1 MKALAIVGS
10 LRVNGNSHILAQA
23 CLDVIEQQGIQTE
36 CLHVADIAIS
46 GCTDCGVCKQDET
59 CSIDDDL
66 MPIYEKMIDAQAL
79 IISAPTY
86 FGSAPPEIKALLDRA
101 GFIAHRHGN
110 RFARKVGSP
119 ISVSRRAGHNFTFA
133 QLLQWFYINEII
145 VPGSSYWSIAIGRDP
160 GEVQK
165 DVEGM
170 RTVEDLGR
178 NIAWLTKLIW
188 GEHDAN

>member
-10 LRVNGNSHILAQA
+10 PRVNGNSHILAQA
-23 CLDVIEQQGIQTE
+23 CLDVIEGYGIQTE
-36 CLHVADIAIS
+36 CLHLAGRIIA
-46 GCTDCGVCKQDET
+46 GCTDCGVCKEEET

-66 MPIYEKMIDAQAL
+66 LPIYEKMSEAQAL

-119 ISVSRRAGHNFTFA
+119 ITVSRRAGHNFTFA

-160 GEVQK
+160 GEVR
-165 DVEGM
+165 DDAEGM
-170 RTVEDLGR
+170 RTVQDLGR
-178 NIAWLTKLIW
+178 NVAWLTKLIW
-188 GEHDAN
+188 AEDGQS

>member
-10 LRVNGNSHILAQA
+10 PRLNGNSHILAEA
-23 CLDVIEQQGIQTE
+23 CLDVIAGQGIQTE
-36 CLHVADIAIS
+36 CLHIDGLNLA

-66 MPIYEKMIDAQAL
+66 MPVYEKMIDAQAL

-86 FGSAPPEIKALLDRA
+86 FGSAPPEIKALLDRT

-110 RFARKVGSP
+110 RFARMVGSP
-119 ISVSRRAGHNFTFA
+119 ITVSRRAGHNFTFV

-145 VPGSSYWSIAIGRDP
+145 VPGSSYWSVAIGRDP
-160 GEVQK
+160 GEVR
-165 DVEGM
+165 DDAEGM
-170 RTVEDLGR
+170 RTVRDLGR

-188 GEHDAN
+188 AEHDQD

>member
-10 LRVNGNSHILAQA
+10 PRVGGNSHVLAEA
-23 CLDVIEQQGIQTE
+23 CLNVIAEHGIETE
-36 CLHVADIAIS
+36 CVHLADLNIS
-46 GCTDCGVCKQDET
+46 GCTDCGVCKTEET
-59 CSIDDDL
+59 CSIGDDL
-66 MPIYEKMIDAQAL
+66 WPIYEKMLASHAI

-86 FGSAPPEIKALLDRA
+86 FGSAPPEIKALLDRT

-133 QLLQWFYINEII
+133 QLLQWFYINEIV

-160 GEVQK
+160 GEVRE
-165 DVEGM
+165 DEEGI
-170 RTVEDLGR
+170 RTIEDLGR
-178 NIAWLTKLIW
+178 NIAWLTALIW
-188 GEHDAN
+188 GEHDPS

>member
-10 LRVNGNSHILAQA
+10 PRLNGNSHVLAQA
-23 CLDVIEQQGIQTE
+23 CLDVVAGQGIQTE
-36 CLHVADIAIS
+36 CVHIAGLNLA
-46 GCTDCGVCKQDET
+46 GCTDCGVCKLEET
-59 CSIDDDL
+59 CSIEDDL
-66 MPIYEKMIDAQAL
+66 MLIYDKMIESQA
-79 IISAPTY
+79 IIVSAPTY

-110 RFARKVGSP
+110 RFRRKVGSP
-119 ISVSRRAGHNFTFA
+119 ISVSRRAGHNFTFV

-145 VPGSSYWSIAIGRDP
+145 VPGSSYWSIAIGRKE
-160 GEVQK
+160 GEVRQ
-165 DVEGM
+165 DEEGM

-188 GEHDAN
+188 SEHGES

>member
-10 LRVNGNSHILAQA
+10 PRVGGNSQVLAET
-23 CLDVIEQQGIQTE
+23 CLDVIAEQGIQTE
-36 CLHVADIAIS
+36 CLHIGGLNLA
-46 GCTDCGVCKQDET
+46 GCTDCGVCKEEET
-59 CSIDDDL
+59 CPIGDDL
-66 MPIYEKMIDAQAL
+66 LPIYEKMIEAQAL
-79 IISAPTY
+79 VISAPTY

-133 QLLQWFYINEII
+133 QLLQWYYINEII

-160 GEVQK
+160 GEVRQ
-165 DVEGM
+165 DTEGM

-178 NIAWLTKLIW
+178 NIAWLTKLVW
-188 GEHDAN
+188 ADHGES

>member
-10 LRVNGNSHILAQA
+10 PRVGGNSWVLAEA
-23 CLDVIEQQGIQTE
+23 CLSVIAEYGIETE
-36 CLHVADIAIS
+36 CVHIAGLNIS
-46 GCTDCGVCKQDET
+46 GCTDCGVCKMEET
-59 CSIDDDL
+59 CSIEDDL
-66 MPIYEKMIDAQAL
+66 WPVYEKMLASQAI

-86 FGSAPPEIKALLDRA
+86 FGSAPPEIKALLDRT

-160 GEVQK
+160 GEVREDK
-165 DVEGM
+165 EGM
-170 RTVEDLGR
+170 RTVANLGR
-178 NIAWLTKLIW
+178 NIAWLTTLIW
-188 GEHDAN
+188 GEHDAG

>member
-10 LRVNGNSHILAQA
+10 PRIGGNSQVLAEA
-23 CLDVIEQQGIQTE
+23 CLAVIAEQGIETE
-36 CLHVADIAIS
+36 CIHLAGKAVA
-46 GCTDCGVCKQDET
+46 GCTDCGVCKTEET

-66 MPIYEKMIDAQAL
+66 LPIYGKMLEADA
-79 IISAPTY
+79 IIMSAPTY
-86 FGSAPPEIKALLDRA
+86 FGSAPPEIKAVMDRA

-110 RFARKVGSP
+110 RFARKIGSP

-145 VPGSSYWSIAIGRDP
+145 VPGSSYWSIAIGRDL
-160 GEVQK
+160 GEVRH
-165 DVEGM
+165 DEEGM

-178 NIAWLTKLIW
+178 NIAWLTKLVW
-188 GEHDAN
+188 GTHGAG

>member
-10 LRVNGNSHILAQA
+10 PRVGGNSQVLAEA
-23 CLDVIEQQGIQTE
+23 CLDVIADQGIQTE
-36 CLHVADIAIS
+36 CLHIAGLNLT
-46 GCTDCGVCKQDET
+46 GCTDCGVCKEEEI
-59 CSIDDDL
+59 CPIEDDL
-66 MPIYEKMIDAQAL
+66 LPIYEKMIEAQAL

-86 FGSAPPEIKALLDRA
+86 FGSAPPEIKALLDRS

-119 ISVSRRAGHNFTFA
+119 ITVSRRAGHNFTFT
-133 QLLQWFYINEII
+133 QLLQWYYINEII

-160 GEVQK
+160 GEVRQ
-165 DVEGM
+165 DTEGM

-178 NIAWLTKLIW
+178 NIAWLTKLVW
-188 GEHDAN
+188 ADHGES